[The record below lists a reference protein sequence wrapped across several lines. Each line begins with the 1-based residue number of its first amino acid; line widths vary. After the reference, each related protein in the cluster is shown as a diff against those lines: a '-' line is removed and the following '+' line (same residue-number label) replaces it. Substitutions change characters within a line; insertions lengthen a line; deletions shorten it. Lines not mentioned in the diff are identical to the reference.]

1 MFFFQPA
8 TPEKKTT
15 EEASTGDLSG
25 STYKVG
31 DVIDAR
37 DLSMGAW
44 FESKIMKVTKS
55 NDPATT
61 TSNTDKTIKD
71 SKPVLGE
78 LSSVKVSNSGQNS
91 QDSTVKKEAK
101 DENANDSAVDSMET
115 DDDASV
121 GSEASSQDKKTEG
134 VSSYDKVFDFIQDD
148 GFVYHVIYEG

>member
-1 MFFFQPA
+1 MFVFQPA
-8 TPEKKTT
+8 TPEKKTS
-15 EEASTGDLSG
+15 EEESTSDLSG

-55 NDPATT
+55 KDSAT

-134 VSSYDKVFDFIQDD
+134 VSSYDKVFDYIQDD
-148 GFVYHVIYEG
+148 GYVYHVIYEG